1 MPQVVFIK
9 KCLGYKV
16 GQKVNLN
23 ETLYEVLTAK
33 GYVEDAPQQEP
44 TEIQDKMMRPKR
56 KKK

>member
-1 MPQVVFIK
+1 MPQVIFIK

-23 ETLYEVLTAK
+23 ETLYEVLTTK

-44 TEIQDKMMRPKR
+44 AEIHDKMMRPKR

>member
-1 MPQVVFIK
+1 MPQVIFIK

-33 GYVEDAPQQEP
+33 GYVQDAEP
-44 TEIQDKMMRPKR
+44 AEIHDKMMRPKR